1 MNPIGAGLGLK
12 PEHFEQA
19 RDCTA
24 AGLWYEIH
32 PENYLVD
39 GGPRL
44 RWLDAIRARHPL
56 SLHGVSLSLAGEAPP
71 DPAHLKRLAALAC
84 RLEPVLVSEHLA
96 WSSWDGQYF
105 PDLLPVPRTTAS
117 LQRIVAHI
125 GQVQDTLRRPLSIE
139 NPSHYLSLEAHA
151 WSETDFLREI
161 AQRSGCGLLLDLNN
175 VFVSASNLGYS
186 AQAYVDAFPWT
197 AVTEIHLAGHSLDE
211 GGSGL
216 LVDAHASAVSEAVW
230 SLYARAIQHHG
241 ARPTLIERDDQL
253 PAFEALICERDRAQA
268 LLPQV
273 RVAA

>member
-1 MNPIGAGLGLK
+1 MNSLGAGLGLK

-44 RWLDAIRARHPL
+44 RWLDAIRAHHPL
-56 SLHGVSLSLAGEAPP
+56 SLHGVSLSLAGEAPL
-71 DPAHLKRLAALAC
+71 DAAHLKRLAALAR
-84 RLEPVLVSEHLA
+84 RLEPALVSEHLA
-96 WSSWDGQYF
+96 WSRWDGQYF

-125 GQVQDTLRRPLSIE
+125 GQAQDALRRPLSIE
-139 NPSHYLSLEAHA
+139 NPSHYLQLDAHD

-161 AQRSGCGLLLDLNN
+161 AARSGCGLLLDLNN

-186 AQAYVDAFPWT
+186 AQAYVDDFAWS
-197 AVTEIHLAGHSLDE
+197 AVTEIHLAGHSMDE

-216 LVDAHASAVSEAVW
+216 LVDSHDSRVCEAVW
-230 SLYARAIQHHG
+230 RLYARAIQHHG

-253 PAFEALICERDRAQA
+253 PDFAALVAERDRAQD
-268 LLPQV
+268 LLTQL
-273 RVAA
+273 RRAA